1 MADYIVFYSWQSDAP
16 EKINKEFIQSALE
29 KAAKELEVVPADRL
43 TVDQGMRGVPG
54 SPEVA
59 TMMFEKIGESGIFVG
74 DTTLVGQI
82 PQNGGGT
89 KLVPNP
95 NVSIEEGF
103 AAGVL
108 GWERVVCVA
117 NEHFGSCEDQPFDTR
132 NRRFPIRYTLKPES
146 SPQEIDAA
154 GEVLIEDLKRAIKT
168 IQKYDLAKAKKA
180 REKLDLYCLEFVHK
194 FGASYFSHPAEP
206 NPNADTILLRNLA
219 LFDHCVIRL
228 LELGLLHSDIGFDT
242 GKALYAYHWTFLGHN
257 VYELIQAKWGAPFPF
272 INTPMR
278 RSASADV

>member
-1 MADYIVFYSWQSDAP
+1 MAEYIVFYSWQSDAP
-16 EKINKEFIQSALE
+16 DNINKEFIQSALE
-29 KAAKELEVVPADRL
+29 TAAKELEVVPADRL
-43 TVDQGMRGVPG
+43 SVDQGMRGVPG

-59 TMMFEKIGESGIFVG
+59 TMMFEKISESGIFVG

-82 PQNGGGT
+82 PQNGRGN

-117 NEHFGSCEDQPFDTR
+117 NEYFGECEEQPFDTR

-146 SPQEIDAA
+146 SPQEIASAREGLVD
-154 GEVLIEDLKRAIKT
+154 DLKRAIKT
-168 IQKYDLAKAKKA
+168 IQKYDLANAKRA
-180 REKLDLYCLEFVHK
+180 RDKLDINCLAFVHQ
-194 FGASYFSHPAEP
+194 FGVGYFSHPAEP
-206 NPNADTILLRNLA
+206 DPAADSILLRNLD
-219 LFDHCVIRL
+219 LFNNCVIRL

-242 GKALYAYHWTFLGHN
+242 GKALYAYHWTFLGQQ
-257 VYELIQAKWGAPFPF
+257 VYKLIQAKWGAPFPS
-272 INTPMR
+272 IDAPTQ
-278 RSASADV
+278 RSASAGI